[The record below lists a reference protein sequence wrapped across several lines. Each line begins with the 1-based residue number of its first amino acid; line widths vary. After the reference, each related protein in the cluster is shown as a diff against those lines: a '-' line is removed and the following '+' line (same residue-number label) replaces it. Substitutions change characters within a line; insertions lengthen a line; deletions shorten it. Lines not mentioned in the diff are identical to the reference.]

1 MNQYPIINEQDS
13 AIVRAAAQT
22 AGHLFDQYHKSHLV
36 FHNYGLTFQ
45 AVQAAQEI
53 AAATPTDFISR
64 EIALITCWFLKI
76 GYQVDYQHPLAQS
89 IREVGHFFV
98 KNKYPEDRR
107 TRVVECIQSTGHD
120 RRPET
125 QEAKIVADAF
135 TIASFLADF
144 ELQSSLLRL
153 EWKTLNSRAFTDRAW
168 LDYQKEMLLKV
179 RLWTPFA
186 KAKYSQT
193 IGQQLLLI
201 QAGADKKDKK
211 EPPVQTQAPELFSGL
226 EPNMPS
232 RGAQTFFR
240 TNYRNHINL
249 SAIADNKANIMISV
263 NSILISVLITLLSYR
278 NIAET
283 QPMILLP
290 VTLFLITGLASLI
303 SAVLA
308 ARPKVTTHEWSA
320 STEALL
326 KKNMI
331 FFGSFSQL
339 PIEKYESLMDEL
351 LRDDQLL
358 YGNMVRDL
366 YYLGK
371 VLDKK
376 YRYLSISYNIFMM
389 GFIITVVAFLWVLFQ

>member
-1 MNQYPIINEQDS
+1 MNEQDS

-22 AGHLFDQYHKSHLV
+22 SSHLFDQYHKTQLV

-45 AVQAAQEI
+45 AVQQVQEI
-53 AAATPTDFISR
+53 TTIGSTDLITR
-64 EIALITCWFLKI
+64 EIALISAWFLHL
-76 GYQVDYQHPLAQS
+76 GYQMDYQHPIAQS
-89 IREVGHFFV
+89 LRAVGHFFSQQ
-98 KNKYPEDRR
+98 KYPEDRR
-107 TRVVECIQSTGHD
+107 SRVVECLQKVGHQQVPD
-120 RRPET
+120 TLES
-125 QEAKIVADAF
+125 KIVTDAF
-135 TIASFLADF
+135 TIASYLNNF
-144 ELQSSLLRL
+144 ELQTSLMRL
-153 EWKTLNSRAFTDRAW
+153 EWSTMEVRTFTDLDW
-168 LDYQKEMLLKV
+168 LEYLKKELLQL

-186 KAKYSQT
+186 KAKYSQ
-193 IGQQLLLI
+193 IVGQHLLEI
-201 QAGADKKDKK
+201 DAQIIKKNKK
-211 EPPVQTQAPELFSGL
+211 EAPELPPALFSGL
-226 EPNMPS
+226 EKNLPS

-308 ARPKVTTHEWSA
+308 ARPKVTTHEWTA
-320 STEALL
+320 TTEALL

-331 FFGSFSQL
+331 FFGSFSKL
-339 PIEKYESLMDEL
+339 PLEKYESLMDEL
-351 LRDDQLL
+351 LRDDELL

-366 YYLGK
+366 YFLGK

-376 YRYLSISYNIFMM
+376 YRFLGISYNIFMM
-389 GFIITVVAFLWVLFQ
+389 GFIITVVVFLWVLFQ

>member
-1 MNQYPIINEQDS
+1 MNQHPIMNEQDS
-13 AIVRAAAQT
+13 AIVRAAALT
-22 AGHLFDQYHKSHLV
+22 SSHLFDQYHKSHLV
-36 FHNYGLTFQ
+36 FNNYGLTFQ
-45 AVQAAQEI
+45 AVQQVQEI
-53 AAATPTDFISR
+53 TAVSGTDLITR
-64 EIALITCWFLKI
+64 EIALISAWFLQL
-76 GYQVDYQHPLAQS
+76 GYQINYQQPVAQS
-89 IREVGHFFV
+89 LRAIGQFFT
-98 KNKYPEDRR
+98 KQAYPEDRR
-107 TRVVECIQSTGHD
+107 ARVVECLQNVGHQHI
-120 RRPET
+120 PKT
-125 QEAKIVADAF
+125 LEAKIVKDAF
-135 TIASFLADF
+135 TIASYLSNF
-144 ELQSSLLRL
+144 ELQTNLKRL
-153 EWKTLNSRAFTDRAW
+153 EWSTMEVRTFTDLEW
-168 LDYQKEMLLKV
+168 LEYLQETLLEI

-186 KAKYSQT
+186 KAKYSQL
-193 IGQQLLLI
+193 IGQHLL
-201 QAGADKKDKK
+201 
-211 EPPVQTQAPELFSGL
+211 EVQTKSEKKSRKEQAEPIPALFSGL
-226 EPNMPS
+226 EKSMTS

-308 ARPKVTTHEWSA
+308 ARPKVTTHEWTA
-320 STEALL
+320 NTEALL

-331 FFGSFSQL
+331 FFGSFSRL
-339 PIEKYESLMDEL
+339 PLEKYENLMDEL

-366 YYLGK
+366 YFLGK

-376 YRYLSISYNIFMM
+376 YRFLSISYNIFMM